1 MNIDE
6 MQAFMTP
13 GRDLGVTAWEPLPQ
27 DMLTQFEVLTKS
39 NDPLH
44 TDPQWVQQHTD
55 YPGTIAP
62 GFLTLSLLPYFVQQ
76 LDLTP
81 PGYHALNYGFDKIR
95 WIAPVPVDSRV
106 RATFTAGGVKNRIS
120 GQPGYVVQY
129 DVSLEVEGLQ
139 RPAMVAQWLGAIVP
153 DADTAGGD

>member
-1 MNIDE
+1 MKFMKIFLRGFVYLVLSASTQGIAADE
-6 MQAFMTP
+6 QSTTLT
-13 GRDLGVTAWEPLPQ
+13 DTA
-27 DMLTQFEVLTKS
+27 
-39 NDPLH
+39 
-44 TDPQWVQQHTD
+44 
-55 YPGTIAP
+55 
-62 GFLTLSLLPYFVQQ
+62 Q